1 MKTAGPVA
9 GRRAR
14 GRSSKA
20 EIGWIRR
27 SIWFETRADAHADLF
42 EFIELCYDRQRHR
55 AGLATSPQPN
65 TLTRGD
71 YGPVL
76 GQLSSPPNGDHP

>member
-42 EFIELCYDRQRHR
+42 EFIETLLRP
-55 AGLATSPQPN
+55 ATTPSG
-65 TLTRGD
+65 TGHLTPTEYADEG
-71 YGPVL
+71 
-76 GQLSSPPNGDHP
+76 